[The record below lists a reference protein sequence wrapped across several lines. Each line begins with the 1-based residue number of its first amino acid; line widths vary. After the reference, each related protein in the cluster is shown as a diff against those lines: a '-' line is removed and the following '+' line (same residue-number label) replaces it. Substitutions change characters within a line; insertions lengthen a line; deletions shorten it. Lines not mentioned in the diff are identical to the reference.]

1 MRIIKLINAKP
12 SLLQGE
18 VNHYL
23 KKVQNKHE
31 QNVIIQDIKTLI
43 ITSDVE
49 QACITI
55 DFNES
60 AGLTADMVLTV

>member
-23 KKVQNKHE
+23 KKVQNKYPDK
-31 QNVIIQDIKTLI
+31 IKIKDIKTCMVA
-43 ITSDVE
+43 DGVE
-49 QACITI
+49 QACII
-55 DFNES
+55 I
-60 AGLTADMVLTV
+60 TVHPSLDPDIALSI

>member
-23 KKVQNKHE
+23 KKVQNKYEH
-31 QNVIIQDIKTLI
+31 NVIIQSIKTLMVA
-43 ITSDVE
+43 DGVE
-49 QACITI
+49 QACITMDYNDGNGI
-55 DFNES
+55 
-60 AGLTADMVLTV
+60 TADMVLTI